1 MTVTTTPKAAA
12 RVEQLREQVNQAL
25 PNLATNAEPPVLY
38 DPVRYVLASQGKRI
52 RPILLLLTAD
62 AFGTSP
68 ETALPASLAV
78 EVFHNFTLVHDDIMD
93 NADARR
99 GQPTVHVEWDEGTAI
114 LTGDLLFA
122 LSYDLLAQV
131 KEADLREMMQVYHT
145 MVERLCRGQALD
157 KAFEERADVTVDEY
171 LDMIDCKTSALLEAA
186 FELGG
191 IIGGATM
198 EQRTHLQQ
206 LGCHVGRAFQIQ
218 DDLLDLTADTDNWGK
233 AVGGDL
239 VEGKKTFIVL
249 RALER
254 AEGAE
259 HAWFARI
266 VNEGGLPPDD
276 IPEARTR
283 MDRLGIFDEARAAV
297 DRHSEAA
304 KQELSSLPSG
314 SARETLRWLINQMQA
329 RLH

>member
-1 MTVTTTPKAAA
+1 MTVSTPPTAAD
-12 RVEQLREQVNQAL
+12 RVERLRDRVNQAL
-25 PNLATNAEPPVLY
+25 PALATDAEPDVLY

-52 RPILLLLTAD
+52 RPILLLLTAE
-62 AFGTSP
+62 AFGTRA

-114 LTGDLLFA
+114 LTGDMLFA
-122 LSYDLLAQV
+122 MSYDLLAQV
-131 KEADLREMMQVYHT
+131 EGVDLREMMQVYHT

-157 KAFEERADVTVDEY
+157 SAFEERPTVTVNEY
-171 LDMIDCKTSALLEAA
+171 LEMIDCKTSALLQAA

-191 IIGGATM
+191 VIGGATE
-198 EQRTHLQQ
+198 EQRQQ
-206 LGCHVGRAFQIQ
+206 LQTIGKHVGRAFQIQ
-218 DDLLDLTADTDNWGK
+218 DDLLDLTADTDHWGK

-249 RALER
+249 RALEQ

-259 HAWFARI
+259 YDWFARI
-266 VNEGGLPPDD
+266 VNEGGLPPGD
-276 IPEARTR
+276 IPEARSR
-283 MDRLGIFDEARAAV
+283 MERLGIFEEARSAV
-297 DRHSEAA
+297 HRHSEAA
-304 KQELSSLPSG
+304 KEALDALPAG
-314 SARETLRWLINQMQA
+314 SPRETLLWLISQMQA

>member
-1 MTVTTTPKAAA
+1 MTVSTTQTAAA
-12 RVEQLREQVNQAL
+12 RVEELRERVDEAL
-25 PNLATNAEPPVLY
+25 PALAVDAEPAELY

-52 RPILLLLTAD
+52 RPILLLLTAE
-62 AFGTSP
+62 AFGTAAA
-68 ETALPASLAV
+68 TALPASLAV

-122 LSYDLLAQV
+122 MSYDLLAQV
-131 KEADLREMMQVYHT
+131 EGADLREMMQVYHT

-157 KAFEERADVTVDEY
+157 KAFEARSDVTVDEY
-171 LDMIDCKTSALLEAA
+171 LQMIDCKTSALLQAA

-191 IIGGATM
+191 IIGGAT
-198 EQRTHLQQ
+198 EAQRQHLQQ
-206 LGCHVGRAFQIQ
+206 LGRHVGRAFQIQ
-218 DDLLDLTADTDNWGK
+218 DDLLDLTANTDRWGK

-254 AEGAE
+254 ASGAE
-259 HAWFARI
+259 YEWFARI
-266 VNEGGLPPDD
+266 VNNGGLPSAD
-276 IPEARTR
+276 IPEARDR
-283 MDRLGIFDEARAAV
+283 MERLGIFDEARAAV
-297 DRHSEAA
+297 DEHSESA
-304 KQELSSLPSG
+304 KDELQALPAG
-314 SARETLRWLINQMQA
+314 SARQTLLWLINKMQA